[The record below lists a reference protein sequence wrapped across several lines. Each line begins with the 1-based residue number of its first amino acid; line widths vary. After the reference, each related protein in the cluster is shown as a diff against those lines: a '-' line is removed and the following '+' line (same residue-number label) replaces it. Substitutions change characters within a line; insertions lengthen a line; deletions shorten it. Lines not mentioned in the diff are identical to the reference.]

1 MGGNPQAFAI
11 QLMRSNPEVAKR
23 FNDFMIEHKGQT
35 PAEVLQEKGID
46 PSSIGM

>member
-11 QLMRSNPEVAKR
+11 QLMRSNPEIAKQ
-23 FNDFMIEHKGQT
+23 FNDFMTEHQGQT
-35 PAEVLQEKGID
+35 PAEVLRESGID

>member
-11 QLMRSNPEVAKR
+11 QFMRDNPEVAQR
-23 FNDFMIEHKGQT
+23 FNDFMMENQGLT
-35 PAEVLQEKGID
+35 PAQVLQGKGID